1 MNVQEFA
8 KTILFGPS
16 LKDKLLST
24 TLITNFSP
32 FEKSSIPER
41 PARDERISF
50 SSEQIKFPKRSHF
63 QSEEKRG
70 LALHFFANHELLAIE
85 LMAAALL
92 SFEGIPGEDER
103 IARGLIQTI
112 KDEQKHLQLYIHR
125 MRQMGLEFGD
135 LPLNQ
140 FFWNLFLKVHSY
152 DEFFALMALTLEAAN
167 LDFCCYYS
175 EVFKECDDQKSADLM
190 KVVYDDEIGH
200 VALGATWLNKWRG
213 NQSLWDYYKALLPE
227 KVSPARGKGKVF
239 DHEGRIKSGLDLDFV
254 EKSKN
259 YSDDF
264 VVTQRKEWK

>member
-1 MNVQEFA
+1 MRVQEFA

-16 LKDKLLST
+16 LEDKLLST
-24 TLITNFSP
+24 SLITDFSS
-32 FEKSSIPER
+32 FDKISIPER
-41 PARDERISF
+41 PARDERIDF
-50 SSEQIKFPKRSHF
+50 SDKQIKFPKRSHF
-63 QSEEKRG
+63 QDEQKRA

-92 SFEGIPGEDER
+92 SFQGLPGEDER
-103 IARGLIQTI
+103 IVRGLIQTI

-125 MRQMGLEFGD
+125 MKQMGLEFGE

-167 LDFCCYYS
+167 LDFCCYYA
-175 EVFKECDDQKSADLM
+175 EVFRESGDVKSAELM
-190 KVVYDDEIGH
+190 KIVYEDEIGH

-213 NQSLWDYYKALLPE
+213 SQSLWDYYVSLLPE
-227 KVSPARGKGKVF
+227 KVSPSRGKGKTF
-239 DHEGRIKSGLDLDFV
+239 DHQGRLRGGLDSNFV
-254 EKSKN
+254 ENSRN
-259 YSDDF
+259 YQDDF

>member
-1 MNVQEFA
+1 MKVQEFA

-16 LKDKLLST
+16 LEDKLLNTS
-24 TLITNFSP
+24 LINDFSS

-41 PARDERISF
+41 PGRDTRIDF
-50 SSEQIKFPKRSHF
+50 SHKQIKFPKRAHF
-63 QSEEKRG
+63 QDEEKRA

-85 LMAAALL
+85 LMASALL
-92 SFEGIPGEDER
+92 SFKGAPGEDER
-103 IARGLIQTI
+103 IVRGLVQTI
-112 KDEQKHLQLYIHR
+112 KDEQKHLQLYIYR
-125 MRQMGLEFGD
+125 MKQMGLEFGD

-175 EVFKECDDQKSADLM
+175 EVFHDCGDDKSAELM
-190 KVVYDDEIGH
+190 KVVYEDEIGH

-213 NQSLWDYYKALLPE
+213 DQTLWNYYVSLLPE
-227 KVSPARGKGKVF
+227 KVSPARGKGKTF
-239 DHEGRIKSGLDLDFV
+239 DHQGRLRGGLDQDFV
-254 EKSKN
+254 DNSKN
-259 YSDDF
+259 YQDDF